1 MVRYANRSRM
11 AIRVPDGST
20 PRPWVHGA
28 RTHHFPRFASRTLRR
43 AAAASSWQGYDQR
56 PAHPCAVPRIGET
69 QVGERQEGDRWAGR
83 AIGAVPRQTRFVRRL
98 LLVRA
103 APVSD
108 N

>member
-28 RTHHFPRFASRTLRR
+28 RTHHFPGSLHAPYDVLPLLAVGKAMINAQRILVPCRELGRR
-43 AAAASSWQGYDQR
+43 
-56 PAHPCAVPRIGET
+56 
-69 QVGERQEGDRWAGR
+69 RWANVKREARAGR